1 MWRRGLMWRCCGTR
15 HRTWLLRVL
24 HRTLLG
30 MLLRHGTRLHRMLL
44 RHGPWLYGMLL
55 LDSML
60 LWHGTRLG
68 RILLR
73 RGMLLL
79 LRTLLWRQARLLW
92 CCMPL
97 L

>member
-30 MLLRHGTRLHRMLL
+30 MLHRTLLGMLLRHGTRLHR
-44 RHGPWLYGMLL
+44 MLL

-79 LRTLLWRQARLLW
+79 LRTLLWRQARLLR